1 MICKEGSIDVISI
14 GGGAGGVTTASSSN
28 NSANSQQ
35 QLNGVL
41 GEGRGSIAT
50 ITNGGHNTL
59 QHRRKSQLITFS
71 SSSCDIKNSLS
82 HEYIMVTS
90 NNNNNTS
97 SSAAAS
103 NSNSC
108 SSNTNNARGSIG
120 SGGSQMTNGD
130 GGGSGGRHTTRLS
143 FAEEDIM
150 IIPHQQSSSQQQQQH
165 QQVAH
170 QNGSLSGSGSGSNA
184 SACGSVGHGNDLD
197 DDEVFR
203 RHSLEVDEEAQD
215 ALFNEEYGTHIDAK
229 SSNANNDDSGGG
241 SYEDSHALHSSLGGS
256 NRNSLEKDDDEIEV
270 DVISTDASCYDQLL
284 GSSCNTRNDD
294 DEIATLVGDSDNYT
308 KLSKHAMKTSLNGGL
323 VMGGSYAGVV
333 NGSTGVGGGLGETGG
348 GIIYANPF
356 MDDEGIAESGM

>member
-1 MICKEGSIDVISI
+1 MVIVLVDNKPSSMICKEGSIDVISI
-14 GGGAGGVTTASSSN
+14 VGGGGSSGGCNTTNSS

-35 QLNGVL
+35 HLNGIGVG
-41 GEGRGSIAT
+41 GESRGSIAT
-50 ITNGGHNTL
+50 ITNGHNTL

-82 HEYIMVTS
+82 HEYIMV
-90 NNNNNTS
+90 NNNTPTTNS
-97 SSAAAS
+97 SSS
-103 NSNSC
+103 TNGGTFSHP
-108 SSNTNNARGSIG
+108 NNARGSTG
-120 SGGSQMTNGD
+120 SGSQM
-130 GGGSGGRHTTRLS
+130 GGAHNATRLS

-150 IIPHQQSSSQQQQQH
+150 IIPHQQQQPQQQQAQVQLQHQQQQQLV
-165 QQVAH
+165 QQ
-170 QNGSLSGSGSGSNA
+170 QNGSLSGSGSNA
-184 SACGSVGHGNDLD
+184 SACGSMGHGHELED
-197 DDEVFR
+197 DVFR

-294 DEIATLVGDSDNYT
+294 DEIATIVGDSDNYT
-308 KLSKHAMKTSLNGGL
+308 KLSKHAMKTSSLNG
-323 VMGGSYAGVV
+323 VVGSYSGVV
-333 NGSTGVGGGLGETGG
+333 NGSTGGSNGLGETGG

-356 MDDEGIAESGM
+356 MGL